1 VSDQARRRHCG
12 CQPPGIINSTLKE
25 QIMKPQF
32 QSHAR
37 SQSAMREITSEEC
50 DGVGGGFLPLIIG
63 AAILLGACT
72 GANSNK
78 AYKQSTLPTQPK

>member
-1 VSDQARRRHCG
+1 
-12 CQPPGIINSTLKE
+12 
-25 QIMKPQF
+25 MKAQF
-32 QSHAR
+32 QSHVR
-37 SQSAMREITSEEC
+37 SHGRIREITPEEC
-50 DGVGGGFLPLIIG
+50 SGVGGGFLPLIIG